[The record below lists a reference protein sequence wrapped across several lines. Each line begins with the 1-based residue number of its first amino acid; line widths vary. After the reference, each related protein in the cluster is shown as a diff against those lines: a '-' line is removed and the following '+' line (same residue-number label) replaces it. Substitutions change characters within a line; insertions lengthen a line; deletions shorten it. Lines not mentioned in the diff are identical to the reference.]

1 VKGQPLSR
9 ILRLTGATVTVVLV
23 LGLAAFPRL
32 AGQKASSSPR
42 TTLVELDAVVV
53 DSNDRPVRGLHQE
66 DFQIKEDGRAVAVT
80 SFAEVSASGIAGRTD
95 GRSVVLL
102 LDDTGIGPTG
112 TIIVQNIARLF
123 LSRAR
128 PADAVAVVRLT
139 HRDDEAI
146 TPLLIARE
154 RVDEYRARSLPYFG
168 RETIEESLRTLTRV
182 SRQLESIEH
191 RRKAVVCIG
200 RRSLCDLYLEA
211 PENSLVWRDWRDA
224 VSATSR
230 ANVSLYVVDPAGV
243 NGQLDLGHGLVE
255 HTGGADFVRSNNFE
269 RAVDRIWEEAGHYY
283 LLGYVP
289 TARPREL
296 HSIDVKV
303 KRKGLHVRA
312 RLNRGD

>member
-1 VKGQPLSR
+1 MKGRPLSR
-9 ILRLTGATVTVVLV
+9 ILRLSGATVTVALM
-23 LGLAAFPRL
+23 LAIPLA
-32 AGQKASSSPR
+32 AGQKTSSRPR
-42 TTLVELDAVVV
+42 MTFVELDAVVV
-53 DSNDRPVRGLHQE
+53 DNNDRPVRGLHEE

-123 LSRAR
+123 LSRVR

-146 TPLLIARE
+146 APLLIARE
-154 RVDEYRARSLPYFG
+154 RIDEYRARSVPYFG
-168 RETIEESLRTLTRV
+168 RETIEESLQALTRV

-224 VSATSR
+224 LSATAR

-243 NGQLDLGHGLVE
+243 NGQVDLGHGLVE

-269 RAVDRIWEEAGHYY
+269 RAVDGIWDEAGHYY
-283 LLGYVP
+283 LLVYTP
-289 TARPREL
+289 TGRPREL